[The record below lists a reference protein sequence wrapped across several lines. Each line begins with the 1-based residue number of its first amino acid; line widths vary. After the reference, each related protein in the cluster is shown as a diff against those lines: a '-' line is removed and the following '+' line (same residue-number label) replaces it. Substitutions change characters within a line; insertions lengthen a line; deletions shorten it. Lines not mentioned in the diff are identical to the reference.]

1 VPTYKFS
8 YKSEKSAEGKVIVTC
23 KIIQENVSDDFKM
36 YVPIKINLSN
46 DRFAR
51 LRIEVKG
58 KETTV
63 KLPSLPEEP
72 EEIIFN
78 DLNSV
83 LCEVEYD

>member
-1 VPTYKFS
+1 
-8 YKSEKSAEGKVIVTC
+8 
-23 KIIQENVSDDFKM
+23 M

-58 KETTV
+58 KETIV
-63 KLPSLPEEP
+63 KLPPLPEEP